1 MPQILAIAFWNV
13 ARTSPTLPPSAI
25 RTSAMRRL
33 RPRARQDYPDIVENR
48 SDRRVRLMNGDLD
61 RADAGKRP
69 QYRVGNGAGRAF
81 QQLIIGILE
90 SSGGGCDH
98 IGIGHGIGETIGA
111 RGIRQI
117 GKEFEIDHEPL
128 PDLGL
133 MFHHAMAGMDDDAG
147 DKDTIGH
154 RLSQIAAA
162 TRSACTVSDT
172 SWVRM
177 IRAPPFAATTWA
189 AIDPPSRRS
198 GSDGTTELIKRFRD
212 APT

>member
-33 RPRARQDYPDIVENR
+33 RPRARQDHPDIVENR
-48 SDRRVRLMNGDLD
+48 GYRRVRRMNGDLD
-61 RADAGKRP
+61 SGDAGKRP

-81 QQLIIGILE
+81 QELVIGILE
-90 SSGGGCDH
+90 GSRGGRDH
-98 IGIGHGIGETIGA
+98 IGIGHGIGETVRA
-111 RGIRQI
+111 RGVRQI

-133 MFHHAMAGMDDDAG
+133 MFHHAMPGMDDDAG
-147 DKDTIGH
+147 DKDAISH

-177 IRAPPFAATTWA
+177 IRAPPCA
-189 AIDPPSRRS
+189 AITCAAIEPPRR
-198 GSDGTTELIKRFRD
+198 
-212 APT
+212 

>member
-33 RPRARQDYPDIVENR
+33 RPRARQDHADILENR
-48 SDRRVRLMNGDLD
+48 GDRRVRLMNGDLD
-61 RADAGKRP
+61 RADPRKRP
-69 QYRVGNGAGRAF
+69 QYRVGNGASRAF
-81 QQLIIGILE
+81 QQLVISILE
-90 SSGGGCDH
+90 GSRRSRDH
-98 IGIGHGIGETIGA
+98 VGIGDGVGEAIGA
-111 RGIRQI
+111 GGIRQI

-133 MFHHAMAGMDDDAG
+133 MFHNAMAGMDDNAG
-147 DKDTIGH
+147 DEDTIGH

-162 TRSACTVSDT
+162 TCSDCTVSDT

-177 IRAPPFAATTWA
+177 IRAPPVAATRCA
-189 AIDPPSRRS
+189 AIDPPSR
-198 GSDGTTELIKRFRD
+198 
-212 APT
+212 